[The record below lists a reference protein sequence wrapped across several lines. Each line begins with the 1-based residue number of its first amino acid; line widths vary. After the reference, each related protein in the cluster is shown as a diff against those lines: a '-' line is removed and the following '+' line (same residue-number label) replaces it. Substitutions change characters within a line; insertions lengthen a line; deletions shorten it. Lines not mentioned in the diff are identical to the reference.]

1 MQCDVSGSSAFE
13 ELLWKFRGFRHCSVP
28 GMLHNWA

>member
-13 ELLWKFRGFRHCSVP
+13 EILWKFRGF
-28 GMLHNWA
+28 